1 LSWIDFGIFLNLFFN
16 SHVLFKGK
24 LAFEFYDGYV
34 AIIILLLIF
43 IAKYRF
49 PRETLYILLPLLI
62 TGIMNVIL
70 GNNTTGNLIK
80 IFANLAVNLIFYRYV
95 MHYYNYDVKRIFS
108 MYLKGSF
115 IVAVLGLIQLGS
127 YIVGFEPGYDWRI
140 LFPLNKWGFSEGGLG
155 IRINST
161 LSEPAYFGTILAPA
175 FFFSCYEFFF
185 KREKYLTR
193 YQSITIIIAYV
204 LSFSSLAFLGVF
216 ISIILLAINFGFVR
230 YILIAVPVSAVLFFL
245 AYNNAPE
252 FRARVNGMEALF
264 IDNIVEKELTGKF
277 ERGVRMYKVSKV
289 LPRIHGSSFVL
300 YNNYHVTMENF
311 KQNPLFGSGL
321 GSHELA
327 YQKHKLN
334 YLLGG
339 IYEFNTHDANSMF
352 LRTLS
357 EVGLMGVIFI
367 LFFVFKFYVSKNLAG
382 EEDNDYWLIS
392 NALLVLITIQLLRQG
407 NYTFSGFFLYA
418 WMYYYNFVNY
428 KNYTSEKSAEA
439 RRLREENESN
449 IIEETK

>member
-1 LSWIDFGIFLNLFFN
+1 
-16 SHVLFKGK
+16 
-24 LAFEFYDGYV
+24 
-34 AIIILLLIF
+34 
-43 IAKYRF
+43 
-49 PRETLYILLPLLI
+49 
-62 TGIMNVIL
+62 MNVL
-70 GNNTTGNLIK
+70 LDNNTFGNLTK
-80 IFANLAVNLIFYRYV
+80 ILSNLTINLVFYRYV
-95 MHYYNYDVKRIFS
+95 IHYYDYDVKRIFS
-108 MYLKGSF
+108 MYMKGSF
-115 IVAVLGLIQLGS
+115 FVAVLGLVQLGS
-127 YIVGFEPGYDWRI
+127 YFIGFEPGYDWRLI
-140 LFPLNKWGFSEGGLG
+140 LPLNKWGFSEGGLG

-185 KREKYLTR
+185 KREKVLTR
-193 YQSITIIIAYV
+193 NQSLVIIGTYIA
-204 LSFSSLAFLGVF
+204 SFSSLAFLGVF
-216 ISIILLAINFGFVR
+216 LSIILLAVNYGLVR
-230 YILIAVPVSAVLFFL
+230 YILIAIPVSVVLFFL

-252 FRARVNGMEALF
+252 FRSRINGMEALF
-264 IDNIVEKELTGKF
+264 IDQIVEKELTGNF

-357 EVGLMGVIFI
+357 EMGLMGIVFIIFFI
-367 LFFVFKFYVSKNLAG
+367 FKFYVSKNLAE

-392 NALLVLITIQLLRQG
+392 NALLVLMLIQLLRQG
-407 NYTFSGFFLYA
+407 NYTFSGFFLYG
-418 WMYYYNFVNY
+418 WMYYYNSINY
-428 KNYTSEKSAEA
+428 RNYITEKNTVGSEVVKEAEEDN
-439 RRLREENESN
+439 RTELS
-449 IIEETK
+449 